1 VELAGVAVLLLLV
14 LLVVMMLMGL
24 VVQGVMEQPL
34 VYLVHLSHT
43 LVEAVVVD
51 IMHLLQQAALVVE
64 EQDQEMIQLQQQ
76 EQLIVAVEAAV
87 EAVYPQV
94 D

>member
-1 VELAGVAVLLLLV
+1 
-14 LLVVMMLMGL
+14 MMLMGL

-43 LVEAVVVD
+43 LVVAVVVD
-51 IMHLLQQAALVVE
+51 IMHLLQQVALVVA
-64 EQDQEMIQLQQQ
+64 EQDQVMTLQQQQ

-87 EAVYPQV
+87 AVVYPQV